1 MGCNLL
7 GYLRIHFQQTNVIVY
22 ILNFYIEFGVKV
34 GRAKI
39 VRVVFG
45 RLFLDEWFEGSLIEK
60 IYGFLLNAEE
70 IANQMI
76 PTFEQYP
83 YWRTSEEHERNFKRE
98 LLKIFSNNKFE
109 PKKSIELTNK
119 ILTILKGENT

>member
-1 MGCNLL
+1 MPKDVFSAYWILKNENL
-7 GYLRIHFQQTNVIVY
+7 
-22 ILNFYIEFGVKV
+22 
-34 GRAKI
+34 
-39 VRVVFG
+39 
-45 RLFLDEWFEGSLIEK
+45 S
-60 IYGFLLNAEE
+60 NAEE

-109 PKKSIELTNK
+109 PKKAIELTNK